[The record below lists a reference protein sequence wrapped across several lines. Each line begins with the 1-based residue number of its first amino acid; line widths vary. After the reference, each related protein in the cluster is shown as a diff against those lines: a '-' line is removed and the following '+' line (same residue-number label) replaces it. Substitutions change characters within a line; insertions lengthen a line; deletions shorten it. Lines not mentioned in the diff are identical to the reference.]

1 MFEQGR
7 HKPPYTAQRCT
18 VSAAENIFAREK
30 ETKKEKQRE
39 TEGHN
44 RLLSEGL
51 YFFSSTFHASLVV
64 SNNVAFND
72 GMMDLPNT
80 ASAIYCLH
88 VPAVRFSHSHLG
100 HISISSSIHS
110 PF

>member
-1 MFEQGR
+1 MKKTTG
-7 HKPPYTAQRCT
+7 
-18 VSAAENIFAREK
+18 
-30 ETKKEKQRE
+30 KKEKKKKRKEELKGTTGCSQRDCI
-39 TEGHN
+39 
-44 RLLSEGL
+44 
-51 YFFSSTFHASLVV
+51 YSSNCHASLVV

-88 VPAVRFSHSHLG
+88 VPAVRFSHTHLG

-110 PF
+110 PL